1 MVLNAA
7 ALNRKIQVLRI
18 EEIGG
23 TRRLLPFGTP
33 ISARRTDLKDAERI
47 IGGAW
52 LNKLV
57 SRFVVR
63 ETPFSKSIKRTDR
76 IRHEGRDFEIEG
88 IKELS
93 TAGRFLEL
101 TVVSMGDQ

>member
-7 ALNRKIQVLRI
+7 ALNRKIQVLRV
-18 EEIGG
+18 EAVGG
-23 TRRLLPFGTP
+23 TRRLVKFGLP
-33 ISARRTDLKDAERI
+33 ISARRLDLKDAERMN
-47 IGGAW
+47 GGAW

-63 ETPFSKSIKRTDR
+63 ETPFAKSIKRTDR

-93 TAGRFLEL
+93 TDRRFLEL
-101 TVVSMGDQ
+101 TVVSTGDQ